1 MSTGAAPVAAV
12 FDVVGTVVDD
22 IPRRGPLRRLFR
34 RGDPRAA
41 ILLGGFHRARSAADY
56 ARFLQATRAAV
67 AGTSPEELDTL
78 GRGVFAGGV
87 YGRLFPE
94 AWELVR
100 THQRAG
106 HAVVLVS
113 ELTEAQVRP
122 IAERLGV
129 DRVVCTALAEADDAL
144 TGDPLGPPL
153 WGQAKADAVRAYA
166 RAEGLDIGFA
176 YSASPA
182 DLPLLELADRAT
194 VIGDDPVLTRA
205 AAERGWATAR
215 FRPRPAPGA
224 GDRLRTVAGFA
235 ALLAGALFG
244 VARKA
249 PTRRRRAMAD
259 GLMHDATAATLR
271 TLDVTVR
278 VIGAEHARAP
288 RPAVFLFNHQSQFDV
303 IIVPYVLG
311 GGVTAIAKKEL
322 TRNPVFGPLMRFVG
336 VTFIDRADSASARA
350 ALEPVVSTLRDGLS
364 VAVAPEGTRSYTP
377 GPGPFKKGAFHI
389 ARQAGVPVIP
399 IVIRNAG
406 EIAWRDSP
414 VARPGVVDVAVL
426 APIDVSAWD
435 PAELDERVEEVRR
448 LYEDTLLD
456 WPAS

>member
-1 MSTGAAPVAAV
+1 MSTTAAV

-22 IPRRGPLRRLFR
+22 IPRRGPLRRLIG

-41 ILLGGFHRARSAADY
+41 VLLGGFHRSRSDGDY
-56 ARFLQATRAAV
+56 TRFLQAARQSW
-67 AGTSPEELDTL
+67 AGTSPEELDRL
-78 GRGVFAGGV
+78 GRAVFAGGV
-87 YGRLFPE
+87 YGRIFPE

-100 THQRAG
+100 AHQRAG
-106 HAVVLVS
+106 RTVVLVS

-122 IAERLGV
+122 VAERLGV
-129 DRVVCTALAEADDAL
+129 DRIVCTALAESDGEL
-144 TGDPLGPPL
+144 TGDPLGAPL

-166 RAEGLDIGFA
+166 AAEGLAIGHA

-182 DLPLLELADRAT
+182 DLPLLELAETAT
-194 VIGDDPVLTRA
+194 AVGDDPALTRA
-205 AAERGWATAR
+205 ATERSWATAR
-215 FRPRPAPGA
+215 FRPRPAPGPR
-224 GDRLRTVAGFA
+224 DKLRTVAGFA

-244 VARKA
+244 VLSKA

-259 GLMHDATAATLR
+259 GLLRNATAATLR
-271 TLDVTVR
+271 TIDVTVR
-278 VIGAEHARAP
+278 VTGAEHARAP

-350 ALEPVVSTLRDGLS
+350 ALEPVVTTLRDGLS

-414 VARPGVVDVAVL
+414 FARPGVVDVAVL

-435 PAELDERVEEVRR
+435 ADELDERVEEVRG

-456 WPAS
+456 WPA